1 MKIKSIITSA
11 CALFTATVATFGAD
25 SSSSKELNLY
35 IWSEYMDPA
44 IITSFEET
52 YDCKVRI
59 SYYESNEEML
69 AKLQAGGASQYD
81 IVVPSD
87 FIMNSLINLGML
99 QQLDPEL
106 VPNLTNLSDTFV
118 NPPYDPDNKYSA
130 AYQWGTVGIVY
141 NTKKFDGPVTS
152 WKSVFEP
159 EDGIKFMY
167 FDSEREMIGAA
178 LIYQGKSVNSLDKK
192 ELMSAAQIMIAGKK
206 KSGFMGFEANVGG
219 LNKVIAGSADIGMA
233 YNGDVI
239 QSMAEHDFIS
249 FSNPKEGTVVWVD
262 SLCIPSKAPNAK
274 LANEF
279 INFIL
284 SAEVG
289 AQLSNFNQ
297 YATPNE
303 ASLAMIT
310 PEDLKNPAIYP
321 DAETQKHLQYVQ
333 EVSGGSAIFGE
344 LWKIIKTR

>member
-1 MKIKSIITSA
+1 MKLKSLIISA
-11 CALFTATVATFGAD
+11 IALFTASVSVFGAD
-25 SSSSKELNLY
+25 ASSSKELNLY
-35 IWSEYMDPA
+35 IWSEYMDPD
-44 IITSFEET
+44 IITAFEKEN
-52 YDCKVRI
+52 DCKVII
-59 SYYESNEEML
+59 SLYESNEEML

-99 QQLDPEL
+99 QKIDAEK
-106 VPNLTNLSDTFV
+106 VPNLKNLSENFV
-118 NPPYDPDNKYSA
+118 NPPYDPGNQYSA

-152 WKSVFEP
+152 WKSIFEP
-159 EDGIKFMY
+159 EDGTKFMY

-178 LIYQGKSVNSLDKK
+178 LIYQGKSVNTLDKK
-192 ELMSAAQIMIAGKK
+192 ELMAAAEMMIKGKK
-206 KSGFMGFEANVGG
+206 KAGFMGFEANVGG
-219 LNKVIAGSADIGMA
+219 LNKVMAESADIGMA

-239 QSMAEHDFIS
+239 QSMSECDFIS

-262 SLCIPSKAPNAK
+262 SLCIPSKAPNAD
-274 LANEF
+274 LANAF

-284 SAEVG
+284 SPEIG
-289 AQLSNFNQ
+289 AQLSNYNQ
-297 YATPNE
+297 YATPNKM
-303 ASLAMIT
+303 ALPMIT

-321 DAETQKHLQYVQ
+321 DDETQKHLQYIQ
-333 EVSGGSAIFGE
+333 EVTGGSAIFGE